1 MPVSA
6 KRHVYCRKSL
16 NFSRFHSRGL
26 DAVPPHLLILF
37 AVVAIQLGAGVSTR
51 LFPLIGVEAT
61 VAIRIIFSAVILWA
75 FAFKRRALLLTGFRQ
90 HWRMVLL
97 FGVCMAAMNFC
108 FFKAIDRIPLGVAVA
123 LEFIGP
129 LSVSAFTSKRKS
141 HLGWVA
147 LAAAG
152 IVLLTPLTGA
162 TLDGLG
168 VVYALLSGTGWAVF
182 VVLSRRVSG
191 KLKDNDGLVLGM
203 TVAAVLMI
211 PFAAS
216 LTVSELKDPQV
227 LIIGFLVA
235 LLSTA
240 IPFTLEFEALKRL
253 SATTY
258 GVLVSTEPAV
268 AALVGAVVLGELIG
282 LRGLLAVACVVS
294 AAIGVTLSDAQE
306 TDD

>member
-1 MPVSA
+1 MLVL
-6 KRHVYCRKSL
+6 V
-16 NFSRFHSRGL
+16 
-26 DAVPPHLLILF
+26 
-37 AVVAIQLGAGVSTR
+37 AVVAIQLGAGASTR

-61 VAIRIIFSAVILWA
+61 VAIRIIFSAIILWL
-75 FAFKRRALLLTGFRQ
+75 FAFKRRAILWQGLRRY
-90 HWRMVLL
+90 WRMVLL

-129 LSVSAFTSKRKS
+129 LSVSAFTSKRIS

-147 LAAAG
+147 LAAMG

-168 VVYALLSGTGWAVF
+168 VLYALLSGAGWAVF
-182 VVLSRRVSG
+182 VILSRRVAG
-191 KLKDNDGLVLGM
+191 RLKDNDGLVLGM

-211 PFAAS
+211 PFAATTT
-216 LTVSELKDPQV
+216 LSELRDPQV
-227 LIIGFLVA
+227 LMIGFLVA

-240 IPFTLEFEALKRL
+240 IPFTLEFEALKKL

-268 AALVGAVVLGELIG
+268 AAMVGALVLGELIG
-282 LRGLLAVACVVS
+282 LRGLLAVACVVTS
-294 AAIGVTLSDAQE
+294 AIGVTLSDTQE
-306 TDD
+306 SDH